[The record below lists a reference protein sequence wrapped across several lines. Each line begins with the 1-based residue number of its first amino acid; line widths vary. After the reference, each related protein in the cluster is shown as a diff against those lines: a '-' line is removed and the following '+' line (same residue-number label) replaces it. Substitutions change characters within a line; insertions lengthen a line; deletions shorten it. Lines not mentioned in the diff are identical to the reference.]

1 MNVQEK
7 LLYVQNKVKAP
18 KNLYNSFGKYKYR
31 NAEGILE
38 AVKPYLDEVKA
49 TLTISDEIVMIGNR
63 IYVKANATFWDTEA
77 IDVIATNAYARE
89 AAEKKGMDDSQ
100 VTGTASSYAR
110 KYALNGLF
118 LLDDTKDPDTDEYA
132 RQTGSDRNETTAEKQ
147 ESAKKNELVAEVQRL
162 ISKALE
168 LKMITP
174 EAVQSLPQQSGVQT
188 LAEIPCTRLQKLKEQ
203 LQQRIS
209 ENDGDQS

>member
-7 LLYVQNKVKAP
+7 LLYVQNKVKVP

-162 ISKALE
+162 ISRALE
-168 LKMITP
+168 LKAITP

>member
-77 IDVIATNAYARE
+77 LDVIATNAYARE

-162 ISKALE
+162 ISRALE
-168 LKMITP
+168 LKAITP